1 MSGQANRRNPSV
13 YGRERA
19 QSSDSR
25 RNSHNGAHL
34 LADWSERINRTVWI
48 GRFLQVLQSCEERR
62 SGRDRL
68 SVFPPGSTSAP
79 PSSRCRTRESLRR
92 CREPNSKYKPRDSKS
107 FSSTPPYFLCFQGAY
122 PTLRGTPRS
131 VLTSP
136 KILRTIAT
144 S

>member
-1 MSGQANRRNPSV
+1 MSGRANRRNPSV
-13 YGRERA
+13 YGTEKA

-68 SVFPPGSTSAP
+68 LYFHQRG
-79 PSSRCRTRESLRR
+79 RGDCYWQHLRATIVKVQDAR
-92 CREPNSKYKPRDSKS
+92 AAEAM
-107 FSSTPPYFLCFQGAY
+107 QGAE
-122 PTLRGTPRS
+122 LE
-131 VLTSP
+131 
-136 KILRTIAT
+136 IQAT
-144 S
+144 